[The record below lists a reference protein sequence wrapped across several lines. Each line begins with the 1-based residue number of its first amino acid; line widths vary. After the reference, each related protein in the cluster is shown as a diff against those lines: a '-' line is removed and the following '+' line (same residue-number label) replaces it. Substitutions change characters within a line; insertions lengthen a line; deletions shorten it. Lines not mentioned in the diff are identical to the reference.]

1 MSLSNPPTPPND
13 PRRPVLVVFGTRP
26 EAIKMAPV
34 VRALTESR
42 SLRPVVCVTEQHRE
56 MLAQVLGFF
65 ALEPDVRLG
74 VMQPGQS
81 PSQVAARILER
92 LPAVLQAVAP
102 AAVLVQG
109 DTTTTLAAGL
119 AAFHEGIPV
128 GHVEA
133 GLRTYRLDAPFPEE
147 MNRQVVT
154 RLTRWHFAPTA
165 WAAANLTREGVPE
178 AAVHVV
184 GNPVID
190 ALQWAVGHLGA
201 HRDGVLSGLEA
212 GGRKLILVTAHR
224 RESFGEP
231 FRALCIALRQ
241 IVERNPDVELVYPV
255 HLNPAVQEPVREELG
270 RVDRVHLI
278 LPLAYWDLVDLLRRS
293 YLVVTDSG
301 GIQEEAPTLGKPV
314 VVLRETTERPEGVSA
329 GTAVLVGTGTAGIV
343 SVVERL
349 LRDPEAY
356 GRMAT
361 AHNPYG
367 DGRTAERIVAVLEAA
382 LVPETP

>member
-1 MSLSNPPTPPND
+1 MTQEG
-13 PRRPVLVVFGTRP
+13 RRPVLVVFGTRP

-34 VRALTESR
+34 VRALASSR
-42 SLRPVVCVTEQHRE
+42 ALRPVVCVTEQHRE
-56 MLAQVLGFF
+56 MLNQVLGFF
-65 ALEPDVRLG
+65 GLEPDVRLG

-92 LPAVLQAVAP
+92 LPSVLRDVGP

-109 DTTTTLAAGL
+109 DTTTTLAAAL

-154 RLTRWHFAPTA
+154 RLTRWHFPPTA
-165 WAAANLTREGVPE
+165 WAAGNLEREGVRS
-178 AAVHVV
+178 ADIHVV

-190 ALQWAVGHLGA
+190 ALEWAVGHLGA
-201 HRDGVLSGLEA
+201 HRDSVLPGLGT

-231 FRALCIALRQ
+231 FRALCTALRE
-241 IVERNPDVELVYPV
+241 IVERNPEVDLVYPV
-255 HLNPAVQEPVREELG
+255 HLNPSVQEPVRAVLEDL
-270 RVDRVHLI
+270 DRVHLI
-278 LPLAYWDLVDLLRRS
+278 PPLAYWELVDMLRRCH
-293 YLVVTDSG
+293 LVVTDSG

-314 VVLRETTERPEGVSA
+314 VVLRETTERPEGVKA

-343 SVVERL
+343 GTVEGL
-349 LRDPEAY
+349 LKDPEAY

-367 DGRTAERIVAVLEAA
+367 DGRTSERIVGVLEGA
-382 LVPETP
+382 LVRETP